1 MVHVSWSE
9 DDLKE
14 SALSSYSGTGPIFR
28 HNWCAKTNSVFF
40 FFGRTGSSGLFLFC
54 FALFGHFFLSYL
66 APLLREKINM
76 NLGRIWEE
84 LGDGT

>member
-40 FFGRTGSSGLFLFC
+40 FFLGGRGAVGFFYFVLLCLGISFC
-54 FALFGHFFLSYL
+54 LTLPPF
-66 APLLREKINM
+66 
-76 NLGRIWEE
+76 
-84 LGDGT
+84 